1 MNIIVRL
8 QKLIK
13 KGHAVI
19 RTYVLSAPSV
29 SLDEIRSYN
38 SKSSLDIRWLWIVV
52 GVVLFLGGC
61 LIVRRRRRRQVNV
74 ISEQSPLSSPE
85 TRKTDNSIFGKDAF
99 SKKEFESSIIR
110 PNAVYLFGPFA
121 VIDRNGRDITHLFSS

>member
-13 KGHAVI
+13 KGHTVI
-19 RTYVLSAPSV
+19 RTYVLSASPV

-74 ISEQSPLSSPE
+74 ISEQSPL
-85 TRKTDNSIFGKDAF
+85 
-99 SKKEFESSIIR
+99 
-110 PNAVYLFGPFA
+110 
-121 VIDRNGRDITHLFSS
+121 